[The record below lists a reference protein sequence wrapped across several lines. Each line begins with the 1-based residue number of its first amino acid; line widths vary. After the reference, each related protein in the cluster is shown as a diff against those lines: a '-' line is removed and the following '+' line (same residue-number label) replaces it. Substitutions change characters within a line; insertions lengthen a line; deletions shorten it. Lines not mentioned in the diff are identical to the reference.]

1 MLGFIRHHAA
11 DVFINNIYPMIMKR
25 RVNALKKKETINVVF
40 LALNVSMWRYQGIYE
55 LMAKEKRFKVFVV
68 LTISTTYSKE
78 QQTKDL
84 ELLRTYFSS
93 RGIDYYDFDETTG
106 KGFDLNRLN
115 PDIIFYPQP
124 YDGFSCEEHD
134 YKNFRSKLLC
144 FVPYGIGQTEEAWFY
159 NTQFH
164 NLAWKL
170 YYPFP
175 VDLERSKR
183 IAHNRGRNMVIS
195 GYTNFDLYLSPLAKD
210 VWKLKDKKLK
220 RLIWAPHFS
229 IGTKNTFYTHSN
241 FLWMAE
247 VMIELARQY
256 ENKLQIAFKPHPR
269 LKSELYKHP
278 DWGKEKTDNYYRQW
292 VEMPNTFV
300 ETGDFID
307 LFKTSDA
314 MIHDCSSFAIEY
326 LFVNKPVA
334 FVTRDLQST
343 FSDLPEFGQQAINMH
358 YIVKNEKEISA
369 FIEDVVFDESDTMKD
384 KRSFF
389 FSTHL
394 KPQSGLTTNEF
405 IVDDIKRS
413 LGIKIQ

>member
-11 DVFINNIYPMIMKR
+11 DAFINHIYPLIMKQ
-25 RVNALKKKETINVVF
+25 RVNAVKKKDTINVVF
-40 LALNVSMWRYQGIYE
+40 LAVNVSMWRYQGIYE
-55 LMAKEKRFKVFVV
+55 LMAREERFNVSIV

-78 QQTKDL
+78 QQAKDL
-84 ELLRTYFSS
+84 ESLRAYFFMK
-93 RGIDYYDFDETTG
+93 GIEYFDYDEKADT
-106 KGFDLNRLN
+106 GFDMNRLN

-124 YDGFSCEEHD
+124 YDGFSCALHD

-175 VDLERSKR
+175 VDLERSRK
-183 IAHNRGRNMVIS
+183 IAHNKGRNMVIS
-195 GYTNFDLYLSPLAKD
+195 GYTNFDLYLSPSATD
-210 VWKLKDKKLK
+210 VWKLKDNRLK

-229 IGTKNTFYTHSN
+229 IGTKHTIYTHSN

-247 VMIELARQY
+247 MMIKFAQQY

-278 DWGKEKTDNYYRQW
+278 EWGKVKTDEYYHKW
-292 VEMPNTFV
+292 EEMPNTFV

-314 MIHDCSSFAIEY
+314 MIHDCSSFSIEY

-343 FSDLPEFGQQAINMH
+343 FSDLPKFGQQAIKMH

-369 FIEDVVFDESDTMKD
+369 FIEDVVLAENDNMKAQRTD
-384 KRSFF
+384 FF
-389 FSTHL
+389 LTHL

-405 IVDDIKRS
+405 IVNDIKGS
-413 LGIKIQ
+413 LGI